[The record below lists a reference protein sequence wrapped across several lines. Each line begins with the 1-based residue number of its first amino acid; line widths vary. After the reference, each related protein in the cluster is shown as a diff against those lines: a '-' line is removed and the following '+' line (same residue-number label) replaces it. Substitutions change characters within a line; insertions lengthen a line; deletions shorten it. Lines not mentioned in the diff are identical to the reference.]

1 MAITP
6 IYTRTPQNA
15 SLNAGSLT
23 MWAEIPT
30 SEGEATWRKLDGNV
44 NLPELSATAS
54 SVDQSTVEDA
64 DGFRY
69 ISGRKDGAEG
79 SIQLYF
85 YKDDADQKAFFEAAQ
100 ANKNVLLKVQYKG
113 GLLAQCE
120 IALLGYN
127 LPSGG
132 ADEVQSITINFKI
145 SGSIKITYESDSE

>member
-15 SLNAGSLT
+15 TLNAGSLT
-23 MWAEIPT
+23 MWAEIPE
-30 SEGEATWRKLDGNV
+30 SGDPTWRKLDGNV

-79 SIQLYF
+79 SIQVYF

-145 SGSIKITYESDSE
+145 SGSITITYES

>member
-1 MAITP
+1 MAIAP

-23 MWAEIPT
+23 MWAEIPE
-30 SEGEATWRKLDGNV
+30 SSDPAWRKLDGNV

-79 SIQLYF
+79 SIQVYF
-85 YKDDADQKAFFEAAQ
+85 YKNDADQKAFFEAAQ

-120 IALLGYN
+120 VALLGYN

-145 SGSIKITYESDSE
+145 SGSIKITYESDSI

>member
-15 SLNAGSLT
+15 TLNAGSLT
-23 MWAEIPT
+23 MWAEIPE
-30 SEGEATWRKLDGNV
+30 SGEPAWRKLDGNV

-54 SVDQSTVEDA
+54 TVDQSTVEDV

-79 SIQLYF
+79 SIQVYF

-100 ANKNVLLKVQYKG
+100 NNKNVLLKVQYKG

-145 SGSIKITYESDSE
+145 SGSITITYQSDSI

>member
-23 MWAEIPT
+23 MWAEKPT
-30 SEGEATWRKLDGNV
+30 SGGDPTWRKLDGNV

-79 SIQLYF
+79 SIQVYF

-100 ANKNVLLKVQYKG
+100 ANKNVL
-113 GLLAQCE
+113 
-120 IALLGYN
+120 
-127 LPSGG
+127 
-132 ADEVQSITINFKI
+132 
-145 SGSIKITYESDSE
+145 

>member
-23 MWAEIPT
+23 MWAEIPE
-30 SEGEATWRKLDGNV
+30 SSDPTWRKLDGNV

-79 SIQLYF
+79 SIQVYF

-120 IALLGYN
+120 VALLGYN

-145 SGSIKITYESDSE
+145 SGSIKITYESDSI

>member
-30 SEGEATWRKLDGNV
+30 EEQEPSWRKLDGNV

-69 ISGRKDGAEG
+69 ISGR
-79 SIQLYF
+79 
-85 YKDDADQKAFFEAAQ
+85 
-100 ANKNVLLKVQYKG
+100 
-113 GLLAQCE
+113 
-120 IALLGYN
+120 
-127 LPSGG
+127 
-132 ADEVQSITINFKI
+132 
-145 SGSIKITYESDSE
+145 

>member
-23 MWAEIPT
+23 MWAEIPE
-30 SEGEATWRKLDGNV
+30 SSDPTWRKLDSNV

-79 SIQLYF
+79 SIQVYF

-120 IALLGYN
+120 VALLGYN

-145 SGSIKITYESDSE
+145 SGSITITYQSDSI

>member
-15 SLNAGSLT
+15 TLNAGSLT

-30 SEGEATWRKLDGNV
+30 SGEPSWRKLDGNV

-79 SIQLYF
+79 SIQVYF

-145 SGSIKITYESDSE
+145 SGSITITYQSESV